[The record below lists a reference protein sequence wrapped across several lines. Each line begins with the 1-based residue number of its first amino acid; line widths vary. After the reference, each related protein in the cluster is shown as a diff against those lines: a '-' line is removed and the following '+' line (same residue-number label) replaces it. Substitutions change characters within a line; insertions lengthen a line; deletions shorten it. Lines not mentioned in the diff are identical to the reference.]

1 MADTPRWEPGTA
13 PPAATWHPA
22 PAEREVPHPLTTSAF
37 EPMSAP
43 TSDPVV
49 LTEPLPDPL
58 ARPEVRRRSSRRVT
72 AVLLAVGLLVMVG
85 LMAGLVIMMSVL
97 VAQQSQ
103 VGSAGASPVVV
114 LVAA

>member
-1 MADTPRWEPGTA
+1 MAETPRWEPGPA
-13 PPAATWHPA
+13 APAATWLPA

-49 LTEPLPDPL
+49 PTEPLPDPL

-72 AVLLAVGLLVMVG
+72 AVLLAVGLLVM
-85 LMAGLVIMMSVL
+85 MSVL

-114 LVAA
+114 LLAA